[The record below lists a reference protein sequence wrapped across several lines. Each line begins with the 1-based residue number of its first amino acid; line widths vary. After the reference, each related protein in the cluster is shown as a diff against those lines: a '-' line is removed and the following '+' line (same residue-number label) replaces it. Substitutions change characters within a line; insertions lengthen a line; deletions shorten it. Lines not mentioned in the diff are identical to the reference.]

1 MGYSEGGGATRLSHR
16 ANRQASGRKQ
26 AVKESR
32 VLSRDRARRPKLPLR
47 ETLAILRVIAA
58 SRATITDLTRSVR
71 MSRATV
77 YRLLAG
83 CKRDLGMQIE
93 CESRVFKLRDWG
105 LLNRRR
111 VLLHE
116 RGAQR
121 RRGAS

>member
-1 MGYSEGGGATRLSHR
+1 MRYSQGRRLTNVDRRSGRRTGATKRVPKR
-16 ANRQASGRKQ
+16 FP
-26 AVKESR
+26 SR
-32 VLSRDRARRPKLPLR
+32 RVGHAERPKLPLR
-47 ETLAILRVIAA
+47 ETLEILRVIAA
-58 SRATITDLTRSVR
+58 RRATINDLTRSVR

-83 CKRDLGMQIE
+83 CKRDLGMRID

-111 VLLHE
+111 VLRYE

-121 RRGAS
+121 RRGAE

>member
-1 MGYSEGGGATRLSHR
+1 MRYSEGVGPTRLPHR

-26 AVKESR
+26 AVKDSR
-32 VLSRDRARRPKLPLR
+32 GRDRARRPKLPLR
-47 ETLAILRVIAA
+47 ETLEILRVIAA
-58 SRATITDLTRSVR
+58 RRATINDLTRSVR

-83 CKRDLGMQIE
+83 CRRDLGMRID

-111 VLLHE
+111 VLRYE

-121 RRGAS
+121 RRGAE